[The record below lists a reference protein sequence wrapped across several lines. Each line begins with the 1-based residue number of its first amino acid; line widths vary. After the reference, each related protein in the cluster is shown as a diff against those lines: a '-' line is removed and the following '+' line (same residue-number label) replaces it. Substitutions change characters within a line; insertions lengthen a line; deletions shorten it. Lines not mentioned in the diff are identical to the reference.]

1 MSVPSVSANSP
12 TDSIGN
18 SLASIGIL
26 EDNDDLRETLSD
38 LLGSQGYRIMASYC
52 ADELDELL
60 SSQTVDLL
68 LLDINLP
75 GENGLSVARR
85 YRKAFPD
92 IKVIMMTT
100 RVRVEDRVLG
110 YDSGAD
116 LYLPKPFDLDE
127 LLAAV
132 RALAR
137 KSVRMQEDQYIAH
150 LNVQALQLTG
160 PCGSV
165 NLNPIEVK
173 IIKSLSVA
181 PDQALEYWQLIEL
194 MGTEDRELDKNAVF
208 VQLNRLRE
216 KLRRAGMPD
225 ETIKSLRLH
234 GYRLTTPVRI
244 HSGS

>member
-1 MSVPSVSANSP
+1 MSVSSVSANPSS
-12 TDSIGN
+12 DALRK
-18 SLASIGIL
+18 SLAWIGIL
-26 EDNDDLRETLSD
+26 EDNDDLRATLSD
-38 LLGSQGYRIMASYC
+38 LLSHQGYRVIASYC
-52 ADELDELL
+52 ADDFDDLL
-60 SSQTVDLL
+60 SSQAVDLL

-85 YRKAFPD
+85 YKKAFPE

-137 KSVRMQEDQYIAH
+137 NSTTKPQDQYVAH
-150 LNVQALQLTG
+150 LNIQTLKLKG
-160 PCGSV
+160 PSASV
-165 NLNPIEVK
+165 NLNPVEAN
-173 IIKSLSVA
+173 IIRSLCIA
-181 PDQALEYWQLIEL
+181 PDQALEYWQLMEI
-194 MGTEDRELDKNAVF
+194 MGSKDRPVDKGAIF
-208 VQLNRLRE
+208 VQLNRLRQ
-216 KLRRAGMPD
+216 KLKRAGLAD
-225 ETIKSLRLH
+225 EAIKSLRLR
-234 GYRLTTPVRI
+234 GYRLTIPVGI